1 MLKLI
6 TWNIQWGLGIDER
19 VDLKRLVGEA
29 RAIADFDVL
38 CLQEVSDNFSE
49 LKDNSGQ
56 NQFAEIAALLPSYT
70 AIEGVALDIP
80 DGAGGRSRFG
90 NMILSRLPVM
100 QVLRYTLPWEAA
112 ATRNMPRRTGCRQRS
127 SR

>member
-1 MLKLI
+1 MIRII

-19 VDLKRLVGEA
+19 VDLKRLIDDA

-49 LKDNSGQ
+49 LKGSSGG
-56 NQFAEIAALLPSYT
+56 NQFAEVAELLPDYT

-80 DGAGGRSRFG
+80 GRSGGRSRFG
-90 NMILSRLPVM
+90 NKHAAPAARSR
-100 QVLRYTLPWEAA
+100 
-112 ATRNMPRRTGCRQRS
+112 C
-127 SR
+127 